1 MSRNEWVDRYGH
13 WVVLGS
19 VVGLFAIITTALVA
33 TADEPDVYE
42 PGDTA
47 DVKMGQTITLRLPR
61 GQYEMTGD
69 DGLVTLMSSK
79 DQGKHTVVTL
89 LIGVSPTPYDLTL
102 RFTRP
107 DGEVEELDI
116 EAEAADA

>member
-1 MSRNEWVDRYGH
+1 MLERDEWETIGIVGGVIVLAAVIAYASRGTQ
-13 WVVLGS
+13 L
-19 VVGLFAIITTALVA
+19 
-33 TADEPDVYE
+33 VYE

-61 GQYEMTGD
+61 GQYEMTGG

-116 EAEAADA
+116 EAEAVDA